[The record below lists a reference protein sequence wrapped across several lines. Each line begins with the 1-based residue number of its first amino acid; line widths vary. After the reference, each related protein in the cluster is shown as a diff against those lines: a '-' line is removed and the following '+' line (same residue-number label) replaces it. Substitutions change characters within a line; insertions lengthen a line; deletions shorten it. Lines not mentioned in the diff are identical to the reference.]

1 VSHSVVE
8 IQGLAQTGQGQDGSA
23 RQPTGDRLVDD
34 VLGKLDTLS
43 DKPLDTQIE
52 VIAQVHRVLQGRL
65 ADLGQE

>member
-8 IQGLAQTGQGQDGSA
+8 IQGLAQTGEGQDGSA
-23 RQPTGDRLVDD
+23 RQPTGDHGVDD

-52 VIAQVHRVLQGRL
+52 VIAQVHEVLQGRL